1 MDECCRCAD
10 RQQSTT
16 KPAKQQHEQTEEEK
30 PHEGR
35 QQEACVGSRKRK
47 RAVQQQGK
55 RRGSDRGC
63 CCCCWP
69 WGSQRPTSTSKPPK
83 VASKGKNSLKLHCFM
98 QVPQGVGVGGGS
110 GGRSE
115 ENFVKKY

>member
-35 QQEACVGSRKRK
+35 QHEACVGSRKRK

-55 RRGSDRGC
+55 RRGAGAVTGAATAVGPGGVRG
-63 CCCCWP
+63 
-69 WGSQRPTSTSKPPK
+69 QRQRQSHQKLQ
-83 VASKGKNSLKLHCFM
+83 AKGKI
-98 QVPQGVGVGGGS
+98 V
-110 GGRSE
+110 
-115 ENFVKKY
+115 